1 LVLSDTPCQ
10 EPSSSG
16 SINEQNS
23 TDILAIDCEF
33 VHFFEPGTRNHLR
46 KTGLAQVA
54 IVNYNGDVVY
64 NRYVHPDEPENLWEH
79 SRKKEF
85 LQNSSHSFAEVQ
97 ADVIQI
103 IRGKMLVGFGII
115 LDLIEL
121 KLEHPYQLI
130 REVSFCQECLRING
144 QSYSLKDMAEKLLN
158 ITIHLDPRDH
168 EAVTDATVTMDLF
181 KRLQNYSDQM
191 IPPSDFYLKHKN
203 IDFIP
208 TTPTCGPPPEAYL
221 AINCMQILTGPDF
234 LRNRAA
240 AQVTLVNYTAAIVNN
255 TINTAINFTYAQEL
269 VPEKIEDKIIIGWG
283 IYHLLDLLNIDID
296 HQKLRNIQN
305 LPPYLK
311 NPRSVARMAKEQLNF
326 EVTNNGTPS
335 SFNLALASMNL
346 YKKYEAEGNKMIPK
360 RRKPKKTTSSLSS
373 TISIFSTTFSTR
385 TILTQ
390 FETQASTT

>member
-1 LVLSDTPCQ
+1 
-10 EPSSSG
+10 
-16 SINEQNS
+16 
-23 TDILAIDCEF
+23 
-33 VHFFEPGTRNHLR
+33 
-46 KTGLAQVA
+46 
-54 IVNYNGDVVY
+54 
-64 NRYVHPDEPENLWEH
+64 
-79 SRKKEF
+79 
-85 LQNSSHSFAEVQ
+85 
-97 ADVIQI
+97 
-103 IRGKMLVGFGII
+103 
-115 LDLIEL
+115 
-121 KLEHPYQLI
+121 
-130 REVSFCQECLRING
+130 
-144 QSYSLKDMAEKLLN
+144 
-158 ITIHLDPRDH
+158 
-168 EAVTDATVTMDLF
+168 
-181 KRLQNYSDQM
+181 M

-255 TINTAINFTYAQEL
+255 TINTGIILDIYVRPVKEITDYLTNISGITKEIIDTKSINFTYAQEL

-390 FETQASTT
+390 FETQASTTCVLCTTGALFTLGRVNCCNIL